1 MKSKRVTTNNPRE
14 TKALAKSLA
23 ESVLKEKPK
32 KNALIIGFQGDLGAG
47 KTIFIKSFIRAL
59 GVKHRITSPTFLI
72 SRRFALP
79 KTSNYENVFHV
90 DAYRITET
98 KELKEVGIDKAIKNP
113 GNIVLIE
120 WADRV
125 RGVLPKGTVW
135 VKFKHG
141 EREEQRYITI
151 N

>member
-1 MKSKRVTTNNPRE
+1 MKSKRVTTDNPRE
-14 TKALAKSLA
+14 TRALAKSLA

-32 KNALIIGFQGDLGAG
+32 KSALVVGLLGDLGAG
-47 KTIFIKSFIRAL
+47 KTTFIKAFIKAL

-72 SRRFALP
+72 SRRFGMP
-79 KTSNYENVFHV
+79 KASNYENVFHV
-90 DAYRITET
+90 DAYRIAET
-98 KELKEVGIDKAIKNP
+98 KELKEVGIDEVIKNP

-125 RGVLPKGTVW
+125 KGVLPKGTVW

-141 EREEQRYITI
+141 KREEQRHITI